1 MDGVIVVSVRLCDCI
16 RQKIFMSASFAINKP
31 NRFFLLTLIQMT
43 GFLKQVEV
51 ALGENAFYHPNTED
65 LQVLR
70 EVN

>member
-1 MDGVIVVSVRLCDCI
+1 GVIVVSVRLCDCI